1 MDWIDAGTV
10 RLLGSYHESLVP
22 AMVRALL
29 RKLLTELHLY
39 GLYSL
44 YVKGPLHDDGWFR
57 SFNEG
62 RSVDKDGNPVPF
74 ITYPAIEFLSGRIH
88 PEMSVFE
95 FGSGSST
102 LWWASRVREVVACEH
117 DPKWFLEIRS
127 QARENVSVIHH
138 PLEYGGAYSNA
149 ILNFK
154 DRFDI
159 VVVDGRDRVNCA
171 KNCLG
176 ALKLDGVVLWDNS
189 DRTKYEEGYRFL
201 GDRGFRRLDFVG
213 MCPIINERSQTSI
226 FYRRE
231 NCLGI

>member
-1 MDWIDAGTV
+1 VVG
-10 RLLGSYHESLVP
+10 
-22 AMVRALL
+22 
-29 RKLLTELHLY
+29 
-39 GLYSL
+39 
-44 YVKGPLHDDGWFR
+44 VKGQ
-57 SFNEG
+57 G
-62 RSVDKDGNPVPF
+62 RRLRRQN
-74 ITYPAIEFLSGRIH
+74 
-88 PEMSVFE
+88 
-95 FGSGSST
+95 GSGNQ
-102 LWWASRVREVVACEH
+102 
-117 DPKWFLEIRS
+117 S
-127 QARENVSVIHH
+127 QARDVSVI
-138 PLEYGGAYSNA
+138 PSLEYGGAYSKA

-201 GDRGFRRLDFVG
+201 GDRGFRRLRFRRHVPDYQR
-213 MCPIINERSQTSI
+213 RSQTSI